1 MAGTR
6 ATGKSTGKSR
16 VTRAGTSAKPKTDPG
31 PVKSKAD
38 LAENTAPRR
47 GAGPTR
53 VGANTPVP
61 GGRNSRV
68 SEASPRTRDMSQRT
82 TGQSIVQRANA
93 VADRKARG
101 GK

>member
-6 ATGKSTGKSR
+6 ARGKSAGRSR
-16 VTRAGTSAKPKTDPG
+16 VSRAGTSAKAGTDPG
-31 PVKSKAD
+31 PARKPD
-38 LAENTAPRR
+38 LSAETAPRR

-53 VGANTPVP
+53 ITASTPAP
-61 GGRNSRV
+61 GGSRSPV

-93 VADRKARG
+93 VAARKSRG